1 MNIKQ
6 STKKDQY
13 YTKDHEWIDF
23 QGTVAYI
30 GICKFKLTGF
40 KQIQEIKFIEPSGF
54 KKQGEVIASVK
65 YNDYLIEAHMPVDG
79 KVLQV
84 NDKLVSGNPNILLDC
99 AESSAW
105 IALIVPSLPH
115 ERKDLLLPKQYQM
128 NGKSKYAK

>member
-1 MNIKQ
+1 MNNEE
-6 STKKDQY
+6 SARDLY
-13 YTKDHEWIDF
+13 YTKDHEWINF
-23 QGTVAYI
+23 QGSVAYI
-30 GICKFKLTGF
+30 GVSKFKLTGF
-40 KQIQEIKFIEPSGF
+40 KDIEKITFMDSSGF
-54 KKQGEVIASVK
+54 KKQGEVIATVK

-84 NDKLVSGNPNILLDC
+84 NEKLVSGNQNILLDC

-115 ERKDLLLPKQYQM
+115 ERKNLLLPKQYQM